1 MNWIRIT
8 GAIVSL
14 AGSGLFIISLLGSMP
29 MTNGSAGI
37 GAVGAVHL
45 LELFFG
51 VVLVIIGL
59 CIVIIGRTFEKASID
74 KLR

>member
-37 GAVGAVHL
+37 GAVRPVQI
-45 LELFFG
+45 LELFTG
-51 VVLVIIGL
+51 VALVIIGL
-59 CIVIIGRTFEKASID
+59 FIAIIGGRSK
-74 KLR
+74 KLQ